1 MKKEK
6 NLKMPKRTKI
16 KEQCQEFMSDPAVT
30 SIWKGQDRIY
40 PVLSTFPQNCGV
52 QVNEYDIN

>member
-52 QVNEYDIN
+52 